1 MTSNGIFSNGHLMVL
16 PKRLTKNAKIIN
28 TIPCWRKNEKLWQKS
43 IVRKIYEDP
52 MVQIKRVSNTHLPC
66 SIPSGVAR
74 NPLGCLLIQLDLNVE
89 YQKIEL
95 VIHFGRY

>member
-1 MTSNGIFSNGHLMVL
+1 
-16 PKRLTKNAKIIN
+16 
-28 TIPCWRKNEKLWQKS
+28 
-43 IVRKIYEDP
+43 
-52 MVQIKRVSNTHLPC
+52 MVQIKRVSNAHLPC

-95 VIHFGRY
+95 VIQEGCTIITFVNFVVSSKLKYSMRWDLPKRSLYI